1 MPQDVSTL
9 TEAIELVAAGSWAI
23 DSALRCIDDDDAERA
38 RTVLVGAQD
47 SIRDG
52 LEGLRTVL
60 ESTVREAYERPEQ
73 LARAVAS
80 LQELAELSPSPED

>member
-23 DSALRCIDDDDAERA
+23 DSALRCIDDDPERA
-38 RTVLVGAQD
+38 RTVLAGAQD
-47 SIRDG
+47 SVRQGLDG
-52 LEGLRTVL
+52 LRNVL